1 MTYSG
6 FQSFTSPR
14 DTFVTQS
21 TQPAINTQDSLSQV
35 AQALSIIEPQL
46 QKFIVS
52 KITDIKETEVAEA
65 TAEGKKA
72 GQNYTAQEKLLYP
85 EQIDL
90 ETTQGQIAQKLN
102 QLTKAGNEAESKEL
116 RANNPWYKQAFYKA
130 KSETLGKNLSATWLK
145 DLKEYRVVDPQ
156 DGQEKSLAAF
166 PFSSP
171 QVQEYISTRRNARVE
186 QLDMP
191 EFYVRRYFLPALET
205 GIEGFQAEH
214 QKLRTNLKLDKLEK
228 INQLGLEEI
237 ISTYLI
243 DETKSKEF
251 IRQELKLWTDNLRSY
266 YVGKDFTEQM
276 GKYTDYIMN
285 YALSIASEKGAG
297 ANRFNDARQFL
308 NDFTSLFP
316 TYSLGTR
323 KVKNADGTITLKT
336 VENRKNSITNT
347 KDFLKKINTAK
358 ASIDKLENRFLDYKD
373 KIQPEIDIQKAR
385 DLLINSEAPLSQED
399 VNEGI
404 TTLQAKREKN
414 QQELKKLISSDPK
427 VAKFIKDNQNVITSK
442 NKERQILFTE
452 RVANGEIRN
461 EQFGIAHINL
471 IYEQSLKTPQ
481 DTEWKIKSLNSIRKD
496 VAENRKVAE
505 ELSSDVIARFNKRY
519 INRKEL
525 SAATLDKI
533 ESITEQLPRDINE
546 FYTTKKQFNNE
557 VNADGVQVIRYPTED
572 ELRDF
577 VEAKEQAANNILN
590 GIRQVEAG
598 EGTQKTPQFR
608 TATQLQLDEI
618 VDNRQQNRSVLLTA
632 RQLKADAPF
641 VDGKQSKPTLEDVAE
656 QYSYG
661 EPITVDGIMGGFF
674 LPNGDF
680 DEEQKE
686 ELRVLLNYVQISDEQ
701 IKQFGLVDKGVL
713 SNERLTEYI
722 AKTNKNDSGGIIEG
736 SSGQVDGT
744 VGGSSDNVDIP
755 PVSGKTQDEKPSDD
769 EKPSNS
775 EEGIKNINDRQ
786 DIIDPA
792 NLNKAS
798 LNTIGNIANNVIN
811 TLTGTQSA
819 DAGTLENKPKT
830 STEDKSVR
838 YKTSLS
844 NKKIINATDVGVKT
858 KKEEPNGVKLQEH
871 NFPIFYKLAKEAGH
885 KFPELTAAQ
894 AMEETGNGDSPSGRN
909 NYLGLK
915 ANEFQIRRGQS
926 SLLDTEEDFG
936 EGNVPVKDDFTDYD
950 DMRDQFIQ
958 YREEWQEPFRGRKG
972 IVSVDTPEEALDL
985 MLSDPQDMYATGKG
999 YKQRIL
1005 QIIEEAKQDPPLF

>member
-336 VENRKNSITNT
+336 FENRKNSITNT
-347 KDFLKKINTAK
+347 KDFLKKINTTK

>member
-251 IRQELKLWTDNLRSY
+251 IKQELKLWTDNLRSY

-590 GIRQVEAG
+590 GIRQVDGA
-598 EGTQKTPQFR
+598 EGTKKNPQFR

-632 RQLKADAPF
+632 RQLKTDAPF

-680 DEEQKE
+680 DEQQKE

-744 VGGSSDNVDIP
+744 VGGSSDNVDNP

-844 NKKIINATDVGVKT
+844 NKKIINATDVDIKS

-936 EGNVPVKDDFTDYD
+936 KGNVPVKDNFTDYD

-958 YREEWQEPFRGRKG
+958 YKEEWQEPFRGRKG

>member
-347 KDFLKKINTAK
+347 KDFLKKINTTK

-830 STEDKSVR
+830 PTEDKSVR

-844 NKKIINATDVGVKT
+844 NKKIINATDVDIKS

>member
-251 IRQELKLWTDNLRSY
+251 IKQELKLWTDNLRSY

-525 SAATLDKI
+525 SAPTLDKI

-598 EGTQKTPQFR
+598 EGTKKNPQFR

-713 SNERLTEYI
+713 STDRLNEYESQKIITNIDEQSNQEDNKTEEESSV
-722 AKTNKNDSGGIIEG
+722 TNETNNNTTTTTDRVE
-736 SSGQVDGT
+736 
-744 VGGSSDNVDIP
+744 N
-755 PVSGKTQDEKPSDD
+755 EN
-769 EKPSNS
+769 EN
-775 EEGIKNINDRQ
+775 EIKNINDRQ

-936 EGNVPVKDDFTDYD
+936 KGNVPVKDNFTDYD